1 MTPHPQDATGER
13 ALLAAAQGGDE
24 DAFARLVEPYRGELT
39 AHCYR
44 MLGSLHDAEDE
55 LQEALLRAWRAIGN
69 FEARSSLRAWLY
81 KIATNTCLSAIERR
95 GRRVHP
101 VDHRPRTDPTAGPGE
116 PPLAESTWIE
126 PFPDEALGVEDGLA
140 SPEAMYEQREAVEV
154 AFIAALQLLPANQ
167 RAALVLREVL
177 GYSAKETAVT
187 LETSVA
193 SVNSALQR
201 ARATVD
207 ARLPERSQQ
216 ATLRTLGDEGVSEAI
231 DAYLDAWYRE
241 DIDGVVAMLTED
253 ATFSMPP
260 QPTWFGGE
268 GGPEEMAAFMAGG
281 PLSGEWRWKHILT
294 TANGQPAL
302 AFYCWYE
309 PEGAHIPFALN
320 VLRFREDRIDD
331 VTCFITRSI
340 EATERERYARWPEEP
355 PDPRRLEDFFYRFG
369 LPERIE

>member
-1 MTPHPQDATGER
+1 MASHPQDATGDR

-55 LQEALLRAWRAIGN
+55 LQEALLRAWRAIGQ
-69 FEARSSLRAWLY
+69 FEGRSSLRAWLY

-95 GRRVHP
+95 GRRAHP
-101 VDHRPRTDPTAGPGE
+101 VDHGPRTDPTAGPGE

-126 PFPDEALGVEDGLA
+126 PFPDEALGVEAGLA
-140 SPEAMYEQREAVEV
+140 SPEASYERREAVE
-154 AFIAALQLLPANQ
+154 
-167 RAALVLREVL
+167 
-177 GYSAKETAVT
+177 
-187 LETSVA
+187 
-193 SVNSALQR
+193 
-201 ARATVD
+201 

-216 ATLRTLGDEGVSEAI
+216 ATLRALGDKGVDEAI
-231 DAYLDAWYRE
+231 GAYLDAWYRE

-260 QPTWFGGE
+260 QPTWFGGD
-268 GGPEEMAAFMAGG
+268 GGPVEMAAFMAGG
-281 PLSGEWRWKHILT
+281 PLSGEWRWRHILT
-294 TANGQPAL
+294 TANSQPTL

-309 PEGAHIPFALN
+309 PEQAHIPFALN
-320 VLRFREDRIDD
+320 VLRFRDRKIDD

-340 EATERERYARWPEEP
+340 EADERERYARWPEEP
-355 PDPRRLEDFFYRFG
+355 PDPRRTEDFFHRFG

>member
-1 MTPHPQDATGER
+1 MAPHPLDATGER

-44 MLGSLHDAEDE
+44 MLGSLHDAEEE
-55 LQEALLRAWRAIGN
+55 LQEALLRAWRAIGR
-69 FEARSSLRAWLY
+69 FERRGSLRAWLY

-95 GRRVHP
+95 GRRAHP
-101 VDHRPRTDPTAGPGE
+101 VDYGPRTDPTAGPGE
-116 PPLAESTWIE
+116 SPLVESTWIE
-126 PFPDEALGVEDGLA
+126 PFPDDALGLEGGFA
-140 SPEAMYEQREAVEV
+140 SPEATYEQREAVEV
-154 AFIAALQLLPANQ
+154 AFIAALQLLPATQ
-167 RAALVLREVL
+167 RAVLILREVL
-177 GYSAKETAVT
+177 GYSARETAAT

-201 ARATVD
+201 ARATVED
-207 ARLPERSQQ
+207 RLPERSQQ
-216 ATLRTLGDEGVSEAI
+216 ATLRALGDEGVEEAI
-231 DAYLDAWYRE
+231 GAYLDAWYRE

-260 QPTWFGGE
+260 QPTWYGGE
-268 GGPEEMAAFMAGG
+268 GGPGEMAAFMAAG
-281 PLSGEWRWKHILT
+281 PLSGEWRWKHLPT

-302 AFYCWYE
+302 AFYSWYE
-309 PEGAHIPFALN
+309 PERAHIPFALN
-320 VLRFREDRIDD
+320 VLRFRGDKIDD

-340 EATERERYARWPEEP
+340 EADEPERYARWPEEP
-355 PDPRRLEDFFYRFG
+355 PDPRRLEDFFHRFG